1 MLKFYLIGGAVVL
14 AGVLFYGN
22 SQFNKGYQKAIDE
35 KNREIIEVL
44 QKKNKERS
52 LIVKKLKEVQN
63 ARNNNKVWSNTAIPD
78 DFDKLLR
85 Q

>member
-14 AGVLFYGN
+14 TGVLFYGN

-63 ARNNNKVWSNTAIPD
+63 ARNNNKVWSNTIIPD

>member
-63 ARNNNKVWSNTAIPD
+63 ARNNNKVWSNTIIPD
-78 DFDKLLR
+78 DFDELLR

>member
-44 QKKNKERS
+44 QKKNKERN

-63 ARNNNKVWSNTAIPD
+63 ARNNNKVWSNTIIPD